1 MIGNLDILPNN
12 MRVLFFTSGSG
23 STAEYITNRLRETNL
38 NSVGIELAGF
48 VYEPN
53 EDIENRFTRLITRQQ
68 VSKQVSHL
76 DFYKVNRQEFGNTVN
91 NEEFHSRIWD
101 TISRGSGEKRENRL
115 DLIMLLGWMH
125 IIPKSFITRCNEVG
139 IEIVNLHPTLQYQ
152 LIGRDIY
159 PKIWNMYQDGMIRE
173 TGCMVHRVSEYLDR
187 GSVIHELKLDLS
199 SCSNFAE
206 YKLAMYGCH
215 SCEGDEIIGLE
226 KQCVWQ
232 ALTKLNEAFWNKKK
246 IEIDIT
252 PSSMASGDVR
262 AGGLTLKHQGKV
274 RDIYESADYP
284 SYLFVQTSD
293 RISANDIVI
302 AYLQGKG
309 ILLNQINT
317 FWHRLLGIR
326 QLVISSGGGMMIIRK
341 LRAIPLE
348 IIIRRR
354 LTGSLWKAY
363 SQKGQRVVN
372 GYELKDGMTD
382 GDLFEEPI
390 ITPTTKGTHDI
401 PISFDE
407 IIERGILNKKEVIE
421 IKEKASNLF
430 LKGEVYMRQIGI
442 EMIDTKFE
450 FAFAEDG
457 SLEVIDEI
465 FTPDSSRFIVDGKR
479 MDKDILRKWATE
491 NEVRILEHTP
501 REDGCRAVDLPTE
514 VSSRLLANYSQF
526 LYKLLATQNKDINTC
541 YGSVMENT
549 VVNSLEKLARMVVI
563 IAGSKSDAS
572 HVEKIR
578 MELAKQ
584 DILAWVYY
592 ASAHKNTQA
601 VMKILNKYESM
612 ASKDGFGDG
621 FGDGCRIVYITVA
634 GMSNALSGVVAA
646 NTVNPV
652 VACPPFADKDDFQ
665 VNINS
670 TLQMPS
676 GVPSACILRPDNLAN
691 FCKRIFNMY

>member
-1 MIGNLDILPNN
+1 

-23 STAEYITNRLRETNL
+23 STAEYITRQLKKTPL
-38 NSVGIELAGF
+38 NGVELVGF

-53 EDIENRFTRLITRQQ
+53 EEIENRFNKLVAQHQ
-68 VSKQVSHL
+68 VSNHN
-76 DFYKVNRQEFGNTVN
+76 FFKVNRQEFTN

-101 TISRGSGEKRENRL
+101 TISRYSGEKRENRI

-125 IIPKSFITRCNEVG
+125 IIPKSFITRCNETHL
-139 IEIVNLHPTLQYQ
+139 EIVNLHPTLQYQ

-173 TGCMVHRVSEYLDR
+173 TGCIVHRVSEHLDR
-187 GSVIHELKLDLS
+187 GAVIHECKLDLS
-199 SCSNFAE
+199 KYSYFEE
-206 YKLAMYGCH
+206 YKMAMYGRQWKSDCGN
-215 SCEGDEIIGLE
+215 EDGDGREIIGLE
-226 KQCVWQ
+226 KECVWQ
-232 ALTKLNEAFWNKKK
+232 ALTKLNEAFWNKMMT
-246 IEIDIT
+246 EIDIT
-252 PSSMASGDVR
+252 PSSMANGDVR
-262 AGGLTLKHQGKV
+262 ASGLVLKHRGKV

-284 SYLFVQTSD
+284 KYLFVQTSD

-302 AYLQGKG
+302 AYLPGKG
-309 ILLNQINT
+309 VLLNQINT
-317 FWHRLLGIR
+317 FWHRMFGIR
-326 QLVISSGGGMMIIRK
+326 QMVLGTDSSMMVIRK
-341 LRAIPLE
+341 MRAIPLE

-372 GYELKDGMTD
+372 GYELKEGMTD
-382 GDLFEEPI
+382 GDLFDEPI

-407 IIERGILNKKEVIE
+407 IITRGILNKKEIEE
-421 IKEKASNLF
+421 IKSKATSLF
-430 LKGEVYMRQIGI
+430 LKGDKYMRKIGI

-457 SLEVIDEI
+457 SLEVIDEV

-491 NEVRILEHTP
+491 NEVGILEHSP
-501 REDGCRAVDLPTE
+501 REDGCRAVELPTE
-514 VSSRLLANYSQF
+514 VNSRLLANYSQF
-526 LYKLLATQNKDINTC
+526 LSKLLETQNKDIMMC
-541 YGSVMENT
+541 YGTALQMENNLA
-549 VVNSLEKLARMVVI
+549 NSLERLERIVII
-563 IAGSKSDAS
+563 IAGSKSDAG

-601 VMKILNKYESM
+601 VMRILNKYESM
-612 ASKDGFGDG
+612 ASRGN
-621 FGDGCRIVYITVA
+621 GCKIIYITVA

-646 NTVNPV
+646 NTTNPV
-652 VACPPFADKDDFQ
+652 LACPPLGDKNDYQ
-665 VNINS
+665 INIHS

-676 GVPSACILRPDNLAN
+676 GVPSACILRPDNLAS
-691 FCKRIFNMY
+691 FCKRILTI